1 MHPKQTT
8 FNFLSTKG
16 VWKKKKKKDVSSPFD
31 DKGKLV
37 TISNL

>member
-8 FNFLSTKG
+8 FNFLSTKC
-16 VWKKKKKKDVSSPFD
+16 VWGKKKKDVSSPFD

>member
-16 VWKKKKKKDVSSPFD
+16 VWKKKKKKMFLLLLMI
-31 DKGKLV
+31 KG
-37 TISNL
+37 NL

>member
-16 VWKKKKKKDVSSPFD
+16 VWKKKKKMFLLLLMI
-31 DKGKLV
+31 KG
-37 TISNL
+37 NL

>member
-16 VWKKKKKKDVSSPFD
+16 VWEKKKKDVSSPFD